1 MDRLEDSMRKKYVLS
16 VIDAIEVR
24 PVKIQGSSGL
34 NLILIFVFRR
44 AVTYIN
50 ESSIMKIN
58 FIVLIFSVLQIY

>member
-16 VIDAIEVR
+16 VIDPTGVR
-24 PVKIQGSSGL
+24 PVQGSNGL
-34 NLILIFVFRR
+34 NLILIYVFRR
-44 AVTYIN
+44 AVTYSN